1 MTLIQL
7 FKLLN
12 VFLLLN
18 IVLATDIKPDN
29 SKNLVKI
36 KVDGKNRTYYH
47 LKKGETLEYNL
58 SSKNLDNPNSKYS
71 LKIISRAMIASNSN
85 SNKVFGVEVS
95 VFDHILDENKN
106 IIKYDLVDSR
116 TLMYDKAVSDAINE
130 AKPGW
135 NYTKAGFWFE
145 ELDGL
150 NKTVKITLID
160 GSPSV
165 ELKLIAEEIILRKS
179 ESELKPITINEEYLV
194 AYKES
199 SEEEYKKSDNWFLL
213 NSENPL
219 QYKIKGP
226 KIIRFIS
233 RVNLNES
240 NLSEQ
245 YNFALRED
253 GRFVSKYTYDVV
265 QSGANAFIDNS
276 DIVVSGYKSSFYN
289 VPKGIHYYT
298 FFNNNDGS
306 IYLKIEEY
314 DNK

>member
-12 VFLLLN
+12 AFLLLN

-150 NKTVKITLID
+150 NKTVKISLID

>member
-150 NKTVKITLID
+150 NKTVKISLID

-213 NSENPL
+213 NSKKPL

-245 YNFALRED
+245 YNFDLRED
-253 GRFVSKYTYDVV
+253 GRFVSKYTYEVV

>member
-213 NSENPL
+213 NSKKPL

-226 KIIRFIS
+226 KTYQNSSLIR
-233 RVNLNES
+233 NLLQVDGN
-240 NLSEQ
+240 NTGAVHVLVKRKYRQ
-245 YNFALRED
+245 YMNR
-253 GRFVSKYTYDVV
+253 
-265 QSGANAFIDNS
+265 
-276 DIVVSGYKSSFYN
+276 
-289 VPKGIHYYT
+289 KGG
-298 FFNNNDGS
+298 FNRPLD
-306 IYLKIEEY
+306 YVH
-314 DNK
+314 

>member
-165 ELKLIAEEIILRKS
+165 ELKLIAEEIVLRKS

-194 AYKES
+194 AYKEN

-245 YNFALRED
+245 YNFDLRED
-253 GRFVSKYTYDVV
+253 GRFVSKYTYEVV

>member
-150 NKTVKITLID
+150 NKTVKISLID

-165 ELKLIAEEIILRKS
+165 ELKLIAEEIVLRKS

-194 AYKES
+194 AYKEN

-245 YNFALRED
+245 YNFDLRED
-253 GRFVSKYTYDVV
+253 GRFVSKYTYEVV

>member
-7 FKLLN
+7 FKLFN

-18 IVLATDIKPDN
+18 IVLAADIKPDN

-106 IIKYDLVDSR
+106 IIKYNLLDSR

-150 NKTVKITLID
+150 NKTVKINLID

-194 AYKES
+194 SYKEN

-245 YNFALRED
+245 YNFDLRED
-253 GRFVSKYTYDVV
+253 GRFVSKYTYEVV

-276 DIVVSGYKSSFYN
+276 DILVSGYKSSFYN

>member
-150 NKTVKITLID
+150 NKTVKISLID

-213 NSENPL
+213 NSKKPL

-245 YNFALRED
+245 YNFDLRED
-253 GRFVSKYTYDVV
+253 GRFVSKYTYEVV

-289 VPKGIHYYT
+289 VPKGILYYT

>member
-106 IIKYDLVDSR
+106 IVKYDLVDSR

-150 NKTVKITLID
+150 NKTVKISLID

-194 AYKES
+194 AYKEN

-245 YNFALRED
+245 YNFDLRED
-253 GRFVSKYTYDVV
+253 GRFVSKYTYEVV

>member
-12 VFLLLN
+12 IFLLLN

-106 IIKYDLVDSR
+106 IVKYDLVDSR

-150 NKTVKITLID
+150 NKTVKISLID